1 MDDPYAMMELMTNM
15 PEAKE
20 QFEAAKEAT
29 LKKIAADRITKTS
42 IFWSYESLKDRGIDH
57 DMRKEMYDAIKDMS
71 FDDLQSF
78 FDNNIKGQDYNV
90 LVIGNKKDVDMQ
102 ALQKLGD
109 VKELDIDYL
118 FNYEK
123 KEDQD
128 LKL

>member
-1 MDDPYAMMELMTNM
+1 
-15 PEAKE
+15 
-20 QFEAAKEAT
+20 
-29 LKKIAADRITKTS
+29 
-42 IFWSYESLKDRGIDH
+42 
-57 DMRKEMYDAIKDMS
+57 MS

-102 ALQKLGD
+102 ALQKLGE